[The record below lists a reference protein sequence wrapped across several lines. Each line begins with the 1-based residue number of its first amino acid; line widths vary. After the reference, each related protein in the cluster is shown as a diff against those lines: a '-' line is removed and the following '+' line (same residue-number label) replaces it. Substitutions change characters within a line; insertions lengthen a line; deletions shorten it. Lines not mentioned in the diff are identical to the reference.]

1 MADGTLH
8 REDWARA
15 ALDAMAAGGVSAVKV
30 ETLAPTL
37 GATKGSFYW
46 HFADRADL
54 IEAAVAL
61 WEESETE
68 AIIESLADA
77 DDPRDRLR
85 RLFSIIFVHPEL
97 GAVDAA
103 LIAARDQPAIAEP
116 LRRVTNRR
124 VGFIR
129 DAFAGLGF
137 DAADAERRALYALR
151 AVPRPGCRPANER
164 RRGAGARLRGG
175 VHRSPA
181 GCADRDYG
189 YRLMTTMRGSVISCT
204 ANFGPSRVLP
214 ESLTPP

>member
-1 MADGTLH
+1 MTEGTLH

-15 ALDAMAAGGVSAVKV
+15 ALEAMAAGGVSAVKV

-97 GAVDAA
+97 GTVDAA
-103 LIAARDQPAIAEP
+103 LIAARDQPVIVEA
-116 LRRVTNRR
+116 LRRVTDRR

-129 DAFAGLGF
+129 DAF
-137 DAADAERRALYALR
+137 
-151 AVPRPGCRPANER
+151 V
-164 RRGAGARLRGG
+164 GARLRGG
-175 VHRSPA
+175 RCRAPGAVHARALPRPGCRQTCQRQRGADVRLRGGVRGRPA
-181 GCADRDYG
+181 GCADGSG

>member
-1 MADGTLH
+1 MAGGTLH

-15 ALDAMAAGGVSAVKV
+15 ALEAMAAGGVSAVKV

-85 RLFSIIFVHPEL
+85 RLFSIIFVHPDL

-103 LIAARDQPAIAEP
+103 LIAARDQPAIASRYGASP
-116 LRRVTNRR
+116 T
-124 VGFIR
+124 
-129 DAFAGLGF
+129 
-137 DAADAERRALYALR
+137 AASASSAT
-151 AVPRPGCRPANER
+151 
-164 RRGAGARLRGG
+164 
-175 VHRSPA
+175 RSPA
-181 GCADRDYG
+181 SASRPRTPSAGRCMPTGSTSGWSSSGERTPT
-189 YRLMTTMRGSVISCT
+189 RCRRPTPRRRSPTTCWMC
-204 ANFGPSRVLP
+204 
-214 ESLTPP
+214 

>member
-1 MADGTLH
+1 MTEGTLH

-37 GATKGSFYW
+37 GASKGSFYW

-97 GAVDAA
+97 GTADAA
-103 LIAARDQPAIAEP
+103 LIAARDQPVIVEA
-116 LRRVTNRR
+116 LRRVTDRR

-129 DAFAGLGF
+129 DAFVGLGF
-137 DAADAERRALYALR
+137 AEVMPNAGRCTRTGSTSVWLSSD
-151 AVPRPGCRPANER
+151 VPTPARCRRPAPR
-164 RRGAGARLRGG
+164 RR
-175 VHRSPA
+175 SQ
-181 GCADRDYG
+181 
-189 YRLMTTMRGSVISCT
+189 TTCSMC
-204 ANFGPSRVLP
+204 
-214 ESLTPP
+214 

>member
-1 MADGTLH
+1 MVDGTLH

-46 HFADRADL
+46 HFTDRADL

-137 DAADAERRALYALR
+137 EAADAERRALYAYGLYLGLVVVR
-151 AVPRPGCRPANER
+151 RTNADAVPAPDSAEAFTDHLLDVLTAP
-164 RRGAGARLRGG
+164 
-175 VHRSPA
+175 
-181 GCADRDYG
+181 
-189 YRLMTTMRGSVISCT
+189 TTG
-204 ANFGPSRVLP
+204 
-214 ESLTPP
+214 

>member
-1 MADGTLH
+1 MTEGTLH

-97 GAVDAA
+97 GTVDAA
-103 LIAARDQPAIAEP
+103 LIAARDQPVIVEA
-116 LRRVTNRR
+116 LRRVTDRR

-129 DAFAGLGF
+129 DAFVGLGF
-137 DAADAERRALYALR
+137 AADDAERRALYTHGLYLGLVVVRRANAS
-151 AVPRPGCRPANER
+151 AVPTSGSAEAFADDLLDVLTAPAT
-164 RRGAGARLRGG
+164 G
-175 VHRSPA
+175 
-181 GCADRDYG
+181 
-189 YRLMTTMRGSVISCT
+189 
-204 ANFGPSRVLP
+204 
-214 ESLTPP
+214 